1 MPTPGQSESPG
12 QARAMPEGRLADV
25 AIDRLAFGF
34 SPRADT
40 CDPDHVAALA
50 EVLDQVPPILVH
62 AATMRVIDGVHRVL
76 AARSLGRDSI
86 PAVMFTGDE
95 TAAHV
100 AAVRSNVTHGRP
112 LTLAERQAAAARL
125 LEMVP
130 EWSDR
135 RLAVAAGLSARTIA
149 RLRQRATAASPQ
161 SRGRL
166 GRDGKVRPV
175 DPAAVRHR
183 VAEALRADPTASNR
197 AIARRTNTSPS
208 TVRDVRERL
217 GAMADE
223 GPAEGGDAPPTP
235 PPTPPPPPPTAPPT
249 TAPLEAAGPWL
260 DAHRIEDAD
269 WRPLVD
275 AIPISRVYEVA
286 DTCRRYSEAWRAF
299 AAALEDRARTHRR
312 SSGGATPSPSAEVS

>member
-1 MPTPGQSESPG
+1 MPTPGRSETPG
-12 QARAMPEGRLADV
+12 QARATHEGRLADV
-25 AIDRLAFGF
+25 AIDRLRFGF
-34 SPRADT
+34 SPRSDT

-76 AARSLGRDSI
+76 AARSLGRGSI

-100 AAVRSNVTHGRP
+100 AAVRANVTHGRP
-112 LTLAERQAAAARL
+112 LTLAERQAAATKL

-149 RLRQRATAASPQ
+149 RLRQRATADSPQ

-175 DPAAVRHR
+175 DPASVRHR
-183 VAEALRADPTASNR
+183 VAEALRAEPTASNR

-217 GAMADE
+217 TTIAPE
-223 GPAEGGDAPPTP
+223 GPAEGGGAPSPPAPPP
-235 PPTPPPPPPTAPPT
+235 AVADTA
-249 TAPLEAAGPWL
+249 TAPLGAAGPWL

-275 AIPISRVYEVA
+275 GIPISRVYEVA
-286 DTCRRYSEAWRAF
+286 DTCRRYGEAWRAF